1 MTRTTETPLQIL
13 VVEDDPE
20 IRLTTVRVLRK
31 AGYKVREAAGGSP
44 ALEEARRQR
53 PDLVVLDV
61 DMPDMDGY
69 AVCKTIKSDPDLKGT
84 YVMMASGSRIASD
97 DQSMGLEGGAD
108 GYVTRPI
115 ANRELL
121 ARIMAMERIIR
132 AERERDRL
140 IEDLQTALAE
150 VRKLSGLMPICSFC
164 KKIRDDQ
171 GYWNRLE
178 NYLSARSE
186 AQFSHSICP
195 ECMQKHFPEI
205 DLEE

>member
-13 VVEDDPE
+13 VVEDDSD
-20 IRLTTVRVLRK
+20 IRMATARVLRK
-31 AGYKVREAAGGSP
+31 AGHRVEEAEAGAQ
-44 ALEEARRQR
+44 ALERVRQDR
-53 PDLVVLDV
+53 PDLVLLDV

-69 AVCKTIKSDPDLKGT
+69 AVCRAIKTDPALKGI
-84 YVMMASGSRIASD
+84 YVMMVSGTRTDSD
-97 DQSMGLEGGAD
+97 DQSQGLETGAD

-140 IEDLQTALAE
+140 IGELQAALAQ
-150 VRKLSGLMPICSFC
+150 VRTLSGLLPICSYC
-164 KKIRDDQ
+164 KQIRDDR
-171 GYWNRLE
+171 GYWNRIE
-178 NYLSARSE
+178 RYVSERSD

-195 ECMQKHFPEI
+195 ECMRKHFPEI